1 MKKIL
6 GLLTALLLGSPVM
19 ADDVAVAS
27 SHHATATWVVI
38 DDEVYFCTMRDGD
51 ASPTN
56 PICYEAEMED

>member
-6 GLLTALLLGSPVM
+6 GLITALLVVSPVM
-19 ADDVAVAS
+19 ADDVAVS
-27 SHHATATWVVI
+27 SNETGGWSWVVI
-38 DDEVYFCTMRDGD
+38 DDEVYYCTMRDGD